1 MAIFNVSNQSQLE
14 AALRDASGGDEIRL
28 AGGDYGELNL
38 KGMQFSSE
46 VTITSVNP
54 GDMASFS
61 KLRMDDTSN
70 VTLNAIEFDYEYSRG
85 DGENVSKFQIE
96 NSTDIKITNSIFD
109 GDILSGTGTEGD
121 GSGYGRGL
129 HIKGSEG
136 VEIINTEFHSWWKAV
151 SIGTSTDVSM
161 IGNNIHT
168 IRSDGINIGRSH
180 DVLIENNYIH
190 DFQAALGSD
199 DHRDMIQIKRSSEDG
214 SSGITIR
221 SNVFDMGD
229 GDHTQTIFA
238 GGDNANP
245 NDPTDWH
252 RDIVIDNNLIYN
264 SHTHGITFSL
274 TDGLTVTNNTLI
286 SIPREGKGGITIPK
300 INITSDSK
308 NVTIEG
314 NIADGVN
321 KYEGQSGWT
330 VKNNVD
336 IQNDDPSDAGYYD
349 DMFVYYATTQKNGY
363 NQFGIK
369 DGSLADQLNAGSS
382 LADLLPMSYE
392 DWAGAATSVVVVP
405 EAESGSG
412 SGEETGSGTGEE
424 TNSGGTEGAETGSGS
439 TGGSEE
445 GETGSDGSE
454 NNETGSGS
462 TGGVIVDQSGLI
474 FDDYVL
480 DIAAL
485 TEGDQARLIGD
496 ASVVGTGTDAVIQL
510 DGDGDR
516 VKLGHLTEFEESEQL
531 AFMVEFTRDEADGS
545 TQRLVWNKGHVG
557 LTLTDDGLIAHAA
570 TADGKF
576 TGFEVED
583 IGLND
588 TDTHRIIMM
597 VDQEED
603 RMQVLVD
610 DVLVLDETNFDF
622 EIVEGSHGGRQWG
635 WNLGTK
641 SREVDGE
648 ISAFAI
654 DDDVDFVNPVAFQ
667 ADEFLV

>member
-1 MAIFNVSNQSQLE
+1 MTIFNVSNSSQLE

-46 VTITSVNP
+46 VTITSANP

-70 VTLNAIEFDYEYSRG
+70 VTLNAIEFDYEYVRG
-85 DGENVSKFQIE
+85 DGENISKFRIE

-129 HIKGSEG
+129 HITGSEG
-136 VEIINTEFHSWWKAV
+136 VEVSNTEFHSWWKAV
-151 SIGTSTDVSM
+151 SIGTSTDVDF

-190 DFQAALGSD
+190 DFQAAIGSD

-300 INITSDSK
+300 INITSDSRD
-308 NVTIEG
+308 VTIEG
-314 NIADGVN
+314 NIADGVT

-330 VKNNVD
+330 VKNNVE
-336 IQNDDPSDAGYYD
+336 IQNSNPSDPGYYGD
-349 DMFVYYATTQKNGY
+349 VFVFYATTANDGF

-369 DGSLADQLNAGSS
+369 DGTLADQLNAGSS
-382 LADLLPMSYE
+382 LADLLPFSYE
-392 DWAGAATSVVVVP
+392 EWAGAATSVLP
-405 EAESGSG
+405 DTGGSG
-412 SGEETGSGTGEE
+412 SQEG
-424 TNSGGTEGAETGSGS
+424 SGGTEGGETDTGGSGSQEGSGGTEGGETGSGGTEGTEEGS
-439 TGGSEE
+439 NGNTGG
-445 GETGSDGSE
+445 
-454 NNETGSGS
+454 
-462 TGGVIVDQSGLI
+462 GVVVDVAGLV
-474 FDDYVL
+474 FDDFVL
-480 DIAAL
+480 DMAAL
-485 TEGDQARLIGD
+485 GSNDQGDLRGAYMVETD
-496 ASVVGTGTDAVIQL
+496 TGPALQF

-516 VKLGHLTEFEESEQL
+516 VKIGRLTEFEESEQL
-531 AFMVEFTRDEADGS
+531 AFTVEFTRDEADGS
-545 TQRLVWNKGHVG
+545 DQRLVWNKGHVG
-557 LTLTDDGLIAHAA
+557 LTLTDDGLIAHVA
-570 TADGKF
+570 TESGSFA
-576 TGFEVED
+576 GFEVEN

-588 TDTHRIIMM
+588 TETHEIVLM
-597 VDQEED
+597 VDQDAD
-603 RMQVLVD
+603 RLQVIVD
-610 DVLVLDETNFDF
+610 DVLVLDETDTDF
-622 EIVEGSHGGRQWG
+622 NIIEGSHEGRHWG

-641 SREVDGE
+641 SREVDGQ

-654 DDDVDFVNPVAFQ
+654 DDDVDFVNPAAFEG
-667 ADEFLV
+667 DGLFV